1 MSSVPCLVKT
11 MQKSKS
17 LKLMGQSHL
26 VLVCLIRDMGLT
38 KHVQVMVLGLI
49 LTFVKPNIK
58 VIYILVTQCLVSALR
73 PMVLGFST
81 CELSQFFGTSYSV
94 MSLYFVR
101 KTPPTVF
108 SNRLKR
114 CRCFLL

>member
-1 MSSVPCLVKT
+1 MSFVPCLVKT

-58 VIYILVTQCLVSALR
+58 VIYILVTQCQVSALR
-73 PMVLGFST
+73 HMVLWFST
-81 CELSQFFGTSYSV
+81 CELSHF
-94 MSLYFVR
+94 LAPR
-101 KTPPTVF
+101 TV
-108 SNRLKR
+108 
-114 CRCFLL
+114 